1 MLSETQPKAHQTP
14 RQFMSFSKTVRF
26 AFQNG
31 AFCKVVSQATVSSR
45 YTTLTV
51 GYVLLH
57 LYILYFRIR
66 DCQRHC
72 HFRFLVSRG
81 EACGKKI
88 QTEQKRID
96 GRFFIIHLK
105 SVCHPKYFCIF
116 VANKL

>member
-1 MLSETQPKAHQTP
+1 MFFCTCTFFTFVLEIVND
-14 RQFMSFSKTVRF
+14 TVF
-26 AFQNG
+26 
-31 AFCKVVSQATVSSR
+31 
-45 YTTLTV
+45 
-51 GYVLLH
+51 
-57 LYILYFRIR
+57 
-66 DCQRHC
+66 
-72 HFRFLVSRG
+72 FRFLVSRG